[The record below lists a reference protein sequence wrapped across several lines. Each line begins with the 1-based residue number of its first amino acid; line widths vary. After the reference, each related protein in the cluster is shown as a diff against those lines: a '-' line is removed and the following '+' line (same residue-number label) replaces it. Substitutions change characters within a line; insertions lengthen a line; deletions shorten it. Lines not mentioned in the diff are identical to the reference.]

1 MISWLRKLI
10 QSGDQV
16 SVSPKKIIVGLGN
29 PGLRYV
35 RTLHN
40 AGFLTVDRI
49 AGEDVKWKKW
59 RNLASICIIEV
70 EGVRVFLVK
79 PSTYMNLS
87 GKAVQPLLRQMGLL
101 PQDLLVIHDDMDLPA
116 GKISLTSSMPSPV
129 VPGECL
135 VGSNGTVL
143 QFSNESMDTLLL
155 PVWTWLVPVVTIW
168 VCPQQTIIRSYITP
182 QIWIV
187 RSSAMHHNP
196 FNRNFFP
203 CFIAIIIGQD

>member
-87 GKAVQPLLRQMGLL
+87 GKAVQPL
-101 PQDLLVIHDDMDLPA
+101 PITV
-116 GKISLTSSMPSPV
+116 SPSRKV
-129 VPGECL
+129 KG
-135 VGSNGTVL
+135 
-143 QFSNESMDTLLL
+143 
-155 PVWTWLVPVVTIW
+155 
-168 VCPQQTIIRSYITP
+168 
-182 QIWIV
+182 
-187 RSSAMHHNP
+187 
-196 FNRNFFP
+196 
-203 CFIAIIIGQD
+203 

>member
-116 GKISLTSSMPSPV
+116 GKIRLRPGGGSGGHKGIQSIIDHILFAISKSEALSTS
-129 VPGECL
+129 
-135 VGSNGTVL
+135 
-143 QFSNESMDTLLL
+143 
-155 PVWTWLVPVVTIW
+155 
-168 VCPQQTIIRSYITP
+168 TP
-182 QIWIV
+182 T
-187 RSSAMHHNP
+187 S
-196 FNRNFFP
+196 
-203 CFIAIIIGQD
+203 G

>member
-101 PQDLLVIHDDMDLPA
+101 PQDLLVIHDDMDLSA
-116 GKISLTSSMPSPV
+116 GKIRLR
-129 VPGECL
+129 PGG
-135 VGSNGTVL
+135 GSGGHKGIQSIIDHIQSRNFARLRIGVERPPIGVDPAEYVL
-143 QFSNESMDTLLL
+143 QSIPYEKRPLFDDLWKRAGDAARCWAAQGIET
-155 PVWTWLVPVVTIW
+155 
-168 VCPQQTIIRSYITP
+168 
-182 QIWIV
+182 
-187 RSSAMHHNP
+187 AM
-196 FNRNFFP
+196 NRYN
-203 CFIAIIIGQD
+203 

>member
-116 GKISLTSSMPSPV
+116 GKIRLR
-129 VPGECL
+129 PGG
-135 VGSNGTVL
+135 GSGGHKGIQSIIDHIQSRNFARLRIGVERPPIGVDPAEYVL
-143 QFSNESMDTLLL
+143 QSIPYEKRPLFDDLWKRAGDASRCWAAQGIET
-155 PVWTWLVPVVTIW
+155 
-168 VCPQQTIIRSYITP
+168 
-182 QIWIV
+182 
-187 RSSAMHHNP
+187 AM
-196 FNRNFFP
+196 NRYN
-203 CFIAIIIGQD
+203 

>member
-116 GKISLTSSMPSPV
+116 GKIRLR
-129 VPGECL
+129 PGG
-135 VGSNGTVL
+135 GSGGHKGIQSIIDHIQSRNFARLRIGVERPPIGVDPAEYVL
-143 QFSNESMDTLLL
+143 QSIPYEKRPLFDDLWKRAGDAARCWAAQGIET
-155 PVWTWLVPVVTIW
+155 
-168 VCPQQTIIRSYITP
+168 
-182 QIWIV
+182 
-187 RSSAMHHNP
+187 AM
-196 FNRNFFP
+196 NRYN
-203 CFIAIIIGQD
+203 

>member
-49 AGEDVKWKKW
+49 AGEDVNWKKW

-116 GKISLTSSMPSPV
+116 GKIRLR
-129 VPGECL
+129 PGG
-135 VGSNGTVL
+135 GSGGHKGIQSIIDHIQSRNFARLRIGVERPPIGVDPAEYVL
-143 QFSNESMDTLLL
+143 QSIPYEKRPLFDDLWKRAGDAARCWAAQGIET
-155 PVWTWLVPVVTIW
+155 
-168 VCPQQTIIRSYITP
+168 
-182 QIWIV
+182 
-187 RSSAMHHNP
+187 AM
-196 FNRNFFP
+196 NRYN
-203 CFIAIIIGQD
+203 

>member
-116 GKISLTSSMPSPV
+116 GKIRLR
-129 VPGECL
+129 PGG
-135 VGSNGTVL
+135 GSGGHKGIQSIIDHIQSRNFARLRIGVERPPIGVDPAEYVL
-143 QFSNESMDTLLL
+143 QSIPYEKRPLFDDLWKRAGDAARCWAAQGSK
-155 PVWTWLVPVVTIW
+155 PP
-168 VCPQQTIIRSYITP
+168 
-182 QIWIV
+182 
-187 RSSAMHHNP
+187 
-196 FNRNFFP
+196 
-203 CFIAIIIGQD
+203 

>member
-10 QSGDQV
+10 QSGYQV

-101 PQDLLVIHDDMDLPA
+101 PQDLLVIHDDMDLSA
-116 GKISLTSSMPSPV
+116 GKIRLR
-129 VPGECL
+129 PGG
-135 VGSNGTVL
+135 GSGGHKGIQSIIDHIQSRNFARLRIGVERPPIGVDPAEYVL
-143 QFSNESMDTLLL
+143 QSIPYEKRPLFDDLWKRAGDAARCWAAQGIET
-155 PVWTWLVPVVTIW
+155 
-168 VCPQQTIIRSYITP
+168 
-182 QIWIV
+182 
-187 RSSAMHHNP
+187 AM
-196 FNRNFFP
+196 NRYN
-203 CFIAIIIGQD
+203 